1 MGRNRGL
8 TLVELA
14 IVLIVLGILLGIG
27 AGIIGV
33 LIKRVK
39 YNESREIV
47 NAAVE
52 GIVGYAITS
61 GRLPDNTNW
70 TPAVRSAKD
79 SYGKDILYVYDSDLT
94 SSGSICGAGGTA
106 ITVKICSDTSCAS
119 PTQTINNVAFLII
132 SGGGNYN
139 VQTSAPST
147 CNSSSTCEIR
157 VYEYGVGNVDDY
169 TTDINRPEPYDDI
182 VKWVSLYEL
191 KPKVG
196 CTGSGGGGGGGGGG
210 SCTSYSLSIQ
220 NNATRSISYKLNNGS
235 CNNIS
240 SGGSSL
246 LAGLTSTDRIR
257 VWRSIFCWLSLLV
270 DGNMQSLDADNNCT
284 VNIVCTGS
292 GSSVSCTSN

>member
-70 TPAVRSAKD
+70 TSAVRSAKD

-169 TTDINRPEPYDDI
+169 TTDMNRPEPYDDI

-210 SCTSYSLSIQ
+210 GCRYGSPITVNNTGGNRTIRTGAAVFFFCSTGSCQNFTSV
-220 NNATRSISYKLNNGS
+220 SISAGDCFVVYGSNNCRNREATYSYDNVYNADTNGDCIVNYNNGT
-235 CNNIS
+235 
-240 SGGSSL
+240 L
-246 LAGLTSTDRIR
+246 
-257 VWRSIFCWLSLLV
+257 
-270 DGNMQSLDADNNCT
+270 QDN
-284 VNIVCTGS
+284 
-292 GSSVSCTSN
+292 